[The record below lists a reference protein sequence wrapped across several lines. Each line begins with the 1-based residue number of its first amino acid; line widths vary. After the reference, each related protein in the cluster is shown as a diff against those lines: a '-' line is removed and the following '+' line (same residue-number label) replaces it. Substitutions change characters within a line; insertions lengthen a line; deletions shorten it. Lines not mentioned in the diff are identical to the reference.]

1 MPTTVDTGLENYFPE
16 LSEKQVVNRLSIVIT
31 NNDSELSY

>member
-16 LSEKQVVNRLSIVIT
+16 LSEKQVVNKLSIVII
-31 NNDSELSY
+31 NNGSALSY